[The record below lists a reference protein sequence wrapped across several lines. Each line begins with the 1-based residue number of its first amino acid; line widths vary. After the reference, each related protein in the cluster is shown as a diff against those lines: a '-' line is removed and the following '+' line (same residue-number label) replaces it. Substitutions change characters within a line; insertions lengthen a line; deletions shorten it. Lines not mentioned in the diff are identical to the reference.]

1 MAEAGS
7 PLKAKV
13 NNVLTEEVVEYL
25 LNEQG
30 AQLST
35 ALDKVNEQ
43 CMAGIQLVDNSEL
56 TGLNEDEL
64 DQLLLSNEEVW
75 IKEQV
80 QVEMN
85 WEHLEAIVG
94 KCVTISDICV

>member
-1 MAEAGS
+1 MAEAVS
-7 PLKAKV
+7 PLKAKI

-30 AQLST
+30 TQLST
-35 ALDKVNEQ
+35 ALDEVKEWH
-43 CMAGIQLVDNSEL
+43 MAGIQPVDNLEL

-64 DQLLLSNEEVW
+64 DQLLLSNEEVR

-80 QVEMN
+80 WVEMN
-85 WEHLEAIVG
+85 HEAIAG
-94 KCVTISDICV
+94 KCVTIPAICV

>member
-1 MAEAGS
+1 MAKAGS
-7 PLKAKV
+7 PLKAEV

-30 AQLST
+30 AQLSA
-35 ALDKVNEQ
+35 ALDEVNEQ
-43 CMAGIQLVDNSEL
+43 HMAGIQLVDNSES

-64 DQLLLSNEEVW
+64 DQLLLSDEEVW
-75 IKEQV
+75 IKERV

-85 WEHLEAIVG
+85 WEYLEAIAG
-94 KCVTISDICV
+94 KCVTISAICV